1 MVRVGNVN
9 IEGNI
14 ALSPMA
20 GISDS
25 PYRQIARSFGSAFSY
40 TEFVST
46 DQICLGNQ
54 KSIDMFRYQEMER
67 PIFFQIFGS
76 DLDKVIEAARRIE
89 PLRPDVIDLNMG
101 CSVAKVSH
109 NGSGAGLLKN
119 LKLASQMIEG
129 IRKTVSVPVTA
140 KIRLGWDLDN
150 LNYRD
155 TVAAL
160 QDSGV
165 AAISVHGRTKSM
177 GYTGIANWDAIGEI
191 KSFAKV
197 PIFGNGD
204 ISSFAE
210 AEEKIAKYGVDLALI
225 GRKAIGNP
233 WIFSKTVK
241 AKHRFGEIKRVILKH
256 LFSMHDFYP
265 SNDEYALILFR
276 KHFVRYLEGI
286 SFPEKIKRD
295 LLQSIS
301 IKHFV
306 QVLEETELENQMEDK
321 EFVIGEEILN
331 CESFLT

>member
-54 KSIDMFRYQEMER
+54 KSIDMFRFREMER

-76 DLDKVIEAARRIE
+76 ELHKVIEAARRIE
-89 PLRPDVIDLNMG
+89 PLGPDVIDLNMG

-119 LKLASQMIEG
+119 LRLASQMIEG
-129 IRKTVSVPVTA
+129 IRKNVSVPVTA
-140 KIRLGWDLDN
+140 KIRLGWDQES
-150 LNYRD
+150 LNFRD
-155 TVAAL
+155 TVSAL

-165 AAISVHGRTKSM
+165 SAISVHGRTKSM
-177 GYTGIANWDAIGEI
+177 GYTGVANWDAIGEI

-204 ISSFAE
+204 ISSLAD
-210 AEEKIAKYGVDLALI
+210 AEEKISKYGVDLALI

-233 WIFSKTVK
+233 WIFSKGEKTK
-241 AKHRFGEIKRVILKH
+241 QGFTEIKKVILKH
-256 LFSMHDFYP
+256 LFSMNDFYP

-276 KHFVRYLEGI
+276 KHFVRYIEGL
-286 SFPEKIKRD
+286 SFPEKMKRD
-295 LLQSIS
+295 LLQSS
-301 IKHFV
+301 SVNHFV
-306 QVLEETELENQMEDK
+306 ELLEATELETQFEK
-321 EFVIGEEILN
+321 FGIGIDDEILN
-331 CESFLT
+331 CESFLA